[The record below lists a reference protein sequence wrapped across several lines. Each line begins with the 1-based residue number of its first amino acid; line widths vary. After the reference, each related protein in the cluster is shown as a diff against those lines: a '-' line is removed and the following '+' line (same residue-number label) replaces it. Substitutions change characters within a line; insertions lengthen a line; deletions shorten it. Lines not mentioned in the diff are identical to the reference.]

1 MYQNVTFER
10 SRHMFSIKLNSPV
23 LLRKQ
28 LPVIA
33 KALHVDEKVLD
44 DFLSVSAFY
53 GVKDGKGT
61 IVPIKKTDTIVH
73 IDYKAYDNYYFVVD
87 AILQYAK
94 DIDTSVTLP
103 VITKIE
109 LGTDVFKKFS
119 PDQLGDIMFLT
130 RRLKDSNE
138 RVTKLA
144 ELNAPDILLAN
155 ERALLCKKVEF
166 LEDNEHTPKPDRNID
181 GHVCAS
187 LHDIG
192 YSILDGWLNKNDSVF
207 ESGGKNNSGY
217 DPDKLAA
224 LVKKAIGTR
233 TQEQFSQ
240 TSHLGRV
247 YVNRLA
253 NGKTQSQPTEVTLKK
268 IAKATDAVTE
278 NELRQACG
286 YEPLPGED
294 VVESKKRI
302 ETVDDYTWIHENV
315 NYFLEFLKAQ
325 IPMSLPLYNLV
336 ILENQYMSIHKDGYD
351 LFGIHRCSAPV
362 EYSEDGTVANVIYP
376 VTFDWTNFQRGI
388 RLSAAV
394 GLLGHYSKN
403 NELYITDYITDV
415 DALYKYAPFLHK
427 PIDKVGENFRESGV
441 DIKDFPVFYY
451 TINLK
456 KAFTAKHVLAKMEK
470 FLSSLVKV
478 RVDALGFYA
487 DNLSDET
494 FIKFLKNHEKVMT
507 NEYAD
512 SEIKDFYEN
521 VVVRH
526 GDIED
531 FFAENSDYNNKA
543 AIIAYVIQNEASDD
557 TYRRLVDGFTF
568 DDDDKEDRLCVAASK
583 REIEAWQKEHPGNGF
598 NMKMFSD
605 TLKKYADELGLEFG
619 DVYYYLDVE
628 DDKADEMGV
637 RV

>member
-1 MYQNVTFER
+1 
-10 SRHMFSIKLNSPV
+10 MFSIKLNSPV

-33 KALHVDEKVLD
+33 KALRVDEKVLE
-44 DFLSVSAFY
+44 DFMTVSAFY

-61 IVPIKKTDTIVH
+61 IVPIKKTDTIVY
-73 IDYKAYDNYYFVVD
+73 IDYKAYDSCYFVVD

-94 DIDTSVTLP
+94 DIDASVTIP
-103 VITKIE
+103 VITEIE

-119 PDQLGDIMFLT
+119 PVQLSDIMFLT
-130 RRLKDSNE
+130 RRLKDGNE

-155 ERALLCKKVEF
+155 ERALLCKNVES
-166 LEDNEHTPKPDRNID
+166 LEDNGHTPKPDRNID

-192 YSILDGWLNKNDSVF
+192 YSILDGWLNKNDSAF
-207 ESGGKNNSGY
+207 ESDGKNNSGY

-302 ETVDDYTWIHENV
+302 ETVDDCTWIRENV

-325 IPMSLPLYNLV
+325 IPMALPLYNLV

-362 EYSEDGTVANVIYP
+362 EYSEDGAVANVFYP
-376 VTFDWTNFQRGI
+376 VTFEWTNYRRSI
-388 RLSAAV
+388 HLTAAV

-403 NELYITDYITDV
+403 DDLYITDYVTDV
-415 DALYKYAPFLHK
+415 DTLYKYAPALRK
-427 PIDKVGENFRESGV
+427 PIDKLSENFKSSGV

-456 KAFTAKHVLAKMEK
+456 TAFTAKHVLEKMEK
-470 FLSSLVKV
+470 FLNSLVKV

-494 FIKFLKNHEKVMT
+494 FIKFLKNHKKVMT

-531 FFAENSDYNNKA
+531 FFAENSDYNSKA
-543 AIIAYVIQNEASDD
+543 AIVAYVIQNEASDD
-557 TYRRLVDGFTF
+557 TPRRLVDGFTF
-568 DDDDKEDRLCVAASK
+568 DDDDKKERPCVAASK
-583 REIEAWQKEHPGNGF
+583 REIETWQKEHPGNGF
-598 NMKMFSD
+598 DLKVFSD
-605 TLKKYADELGLEFG
+605 TLKKYADELGLAFG
-619 DVYYYLDVE
+619 DIYYYLDVE

>member
-1 MYQNVTFER
+1 
-10 SRHMFSIKLNSPV
+10 MFSIKLNAPV

-33 KALHVDEKVLD
+33 KALHVDEKVID

-94 DIDTSVTLP
+94 DIDASVTLP

-427 PIDKVGENFRESGV
+427 PIDKVGENFKDSGV

-583 REIEAWQKEHPGNGF
+583 REIAAWQKEHPGNGF
-598 NMKMFSD
+598 NMKVFSD

-619 DVYYYLDVE
+619 DMYYYLDVE

>member
-1 MYQNVTFER
+1 
-10 SRHMFSIKLNSPV
+10 MFSIKLNSPV

-33 KALHVDEKVLD
+33 KALHVDEKVLE
-44 DFLSVSAFY
+44 DFMTVSAFY

-61 IVPIKKTDTIVH
+61 IVPIKKTDTIVY
-73 IDYKAYDNYYFVVD
+73 IDYKAYDSCYFVVD

-103 VITKIE
+103 VITEIE

-119 PDQLGDIMFLT
+119 PVQLSDIMFLT
-130 RRLKDSNE
+130 RRLKDGNE

-155 ERALLCKKVEF
+155 ERALLCKNVES

-192 YSILDGWLNKNDSVF
+192 YSILDGWLNKNDSAF
-207 ESGGKNNSGY
+207 ESDGKNNSGY

-302 ETVDDYTWIHENV
+302 ETVDDYTWIRENV

-325 IPMSLPLYNLV
+325 IPMALPLYNLV
-336 ILENQYMSIHKDGYD
+336 ILENQYMSIRKDGYD

-362 EYSEDGTVANVIYP
+362 EYSEDGTVANVFYP
-376 VTFDWTNFQRGI
+376 VTFEWTNYRRSI
-388 RLSAAV
+388 HLTAAV

-403 NELYITDYITDV
+403 DDLYITDYVTDV
-415 DALYKYAPFLHK
+415 DTLYKYAPALRK
-427 PIDKVGENFRESGV
+427 PIDKLSENFKSSGV

-456 KAFTAKHVLAKMEK
+456 KAFTAKHVLEKMEK
-470 FLSSLVKV
+470 FLNSLVKV
-478 RVDALGFYA
+478 RVDALGFYT

-494 FIKFLKNHEKVMT
+494 FIKFLKKHKKVMT

-531 FFAENSDYNNKA
+531 FFAENLDYNSKA
-543 AIIAYVIQNEASDD
+543 AIVAYVIQNEASDD
-557 TYRRLVDGFTF
+557 TPRRLVDGFTF
-568 DDDDKEDRLCVAASK
+568 DDDDKKERPCVAASK
-583 REIEAWQKEHPGNGF
+583 REIETWQKEHPGNGF
-598 NMKMFSD
+598 DLKVFSD
-605 TLKKYADELGLEFG
+605 TLKKYADELGLAFG
-619 DVYYYLDVE
+619 DIYYYLDVE

>member
-1 MYQNVTFER
+1 
-10 SRHMFSIKLNSPV
+10 MFSIKLNSPV

-33 KALHVDEKVLD
+33 KALRVDEKVLE
-44 DFLSVSAFY
+44 DFMTVSAFY

-61 IVPIKKTDTIVH
+61 IVPIKKTDTIVY
-73 IDYKAYDNYYFVVD
+73 IDYKAYDSCYFVVD

-103 VITKIE
+103 VITEIE

-119 PDQLGDIMFLT
+119 PVQLSDIMFLT
-130 RRLKDSNE
+130 RRLKDGNE

-155 ERALLCKKVEF
+155 ERALLCKNVES

-187 LHDIG
+187 LYDIG
-192 YSILDGWLNKNDSVF
+192 YSILDGWLNKNDSAF
-207 ESGGKNNSGY
+207 ESDGKNNSGY
-217 DPDKLAA
+217 DPDKLAM
-224 LVKKAIGTR
+224 LIKKAIGTQ
-233 TQEQFSQ
+233 TQEHFAQ
-240 TSHLGRV
+240 TSHTARV
-247 YVNRLA
+247 YINRLA
-253 NGKTQSQPTEVTLKK
+253 NGRVQSRPTEVTLKK
-268 IAKATDAVTE
+268 IAKATDAVSE
-278 NELRQACG
+278 NELRQVCG

-302 ETVDDYTWIHENV
+302 ETVDDCTWIRENV

-325 IPMSLPLYNLV
+325 IPMALPLYNLV
-336 ILENQYMSIHKDGYD
+336 ILENQYMSIRKDGYD

-362 EYSEDGTVANVIYP
+362 EYSEDGTVANVFYP
-376 VTFDWTNFQRGI
+376 VTFEWTNYRRSI
-388 RLSAAV
+388 HLTAAV

-403 NELYITDYITDV
+403 DDLYITDYVTDV
-415 DALYKYAPFLHK
+415 DTLYKYAPALRK
-427 PIDKVGENFRESGV
+427 PIDKLSENFKSSGV

-456 KAFTAKHVLAKMEK
+456 KAFTAKHVLEKMEK
-470 FLSSLVKV
+470 FLNSLVKV
-478 RVDALGFYA
+478 RVDALGFYT

-494 FIKFLKNHEKVMT
+494 FIKFLKKHKKVMT

-531 FFAENSDYNNKA
+531 FFAENSDYNSKA
-543 AIIAYVIQNEASDD
+543 AIVAYVIQNEASDD
-557 TYRRLVDGFTF
+557 TPRRLVDGFTF
-568 DDDDKEDRLCVAASK
+568 DDDDKKERPCVAASK
-583 REIEAWQKEHPGNGF
+583 REIETWQKEHPGNGF
-598 NMKMFSD
+598 DLKVFSD
-605 TLKKYADELGLEFG
+605 TLKKYADELGLAFG
-619 DVYYYLDVE
+619 DIYYYLDVE

>member
-1 MYQNVTFER
+1 
-10 SRHMFSIKLNSPV
+10 MFSIKLNTPV

-207 ESGGKNNSGY
+207 ESDGKNNSGY

-302 ETVDDYTWIHENV
+302 ETLDDYTWIHENV

-487 DNLSDET
+487 DSLSDET
-494 FIKFLKNHEKVMT
+494 FIKFLKNHDKVMT
-507 NEYAD
+507 NEYAE

-568 DDDDKEDRLCVAASK
+568 DDDGKEDRLCVAASK

-598 NMKMFSD
+598 NIKMFSD

-619 DVYYYLDVE
+619 DMYYYLDVE

>member
-1 MYQNVTFER
+1 
-10 SRHMFSIKLNSPV
+10 MFSIKLNAPV

-33 KALHVDEKVLD
+33 KALHVDEKVID

-192 YSILDGWLNKNDSVF
+192 YSILDGWLNKKDSVF
-207 ESGGKNNSGY
+207 ESDGKNNSGY

-487 DNLSDET
+487 DSLSDET

-543 AIIAYVIQNEASDD
+543 AIIAYVIQNEGSDD

-568 DDDDKEDRLCVAASK
+568 DDDGKEDRLCVAASK

-619 DVYYYLDVE
+619 DMYYYLDVE

>member
-1 MYQNVTFER
+1 
-10 SRHMFSIKLNSPV
+10 
-23 LLRKQ
+23 
-28 LPVIA
+28 
-33 KALHVDEKVLD
+33 
-44 DFLSVSAFY
+44 
-53 GVKDGKGT
+53 
-61 IVPIKKTDTIVH
+61 
-73 IDYKAYDNYYFVVD
+73 
-87 AILQYAK
+87 
-94 DIDTSVTLP
+94 
-103 VITKIE
+103 
-109 LGTDVFKKFS
+109 
-119 PDQLGDIMFLT
+119 MFLT

-166 LEDNEHTPKPDRNID
+166 LEDNEHTQKPDRNID

-207 ESGGKNNSGY
+207 ESDGKNNSGY

-351 LFGIHRCSAPV
+351 LFGIHRCSTPV

-487 DNLSDET
+487 DSLSDET

-568 DDDDKEDRLCVAASK
+568 DDDGKEDRLCVAASK

-619 DVYYYLDVE
+619 DMYYYLDVE

>member
-1 MYQNVTFER
+1 M
-10 SRHMFSIKLNSPV
+10 
-23 LLRKQ
+23 
-28 LPVIA
+28 
-33 KALHVDEKVLD
+33 
-44 DFLSVSAFY
+44 
-53 GVKDGKGT
+53 
-61 IVPIKKTDTIVH
+61 
-73 IDYKAYDNYYFVVD
+73 
-87 AILQYAK
+87 
-94 DIDTSVTLP
+94 
-103 VITKIE
+103 
-109 LGTDVFKKFS
+109 
-119 PDQLGDIMFLT
+119 
-130 RRLKDSNE
+130 
-138 RVTKLA
+138 
-144 ELNAPDILLAN
+144 
-155 ERALLCKKVEF
+155 
-166 LEDNEHTPKPDRNID
+166 
-181 GHVCAS
+181 
-187 LHDIG
+187 HDIG
-192 YSILDGWLNKNDSVF
+192 YSILDGWLNKDDSSEYNDK
-207 ESGGKNNSGY
+207 ENAGY

-286 YEPLPGED
+286 YEPLPGDD

-325 IPMSLPLYNLV
+325 IPMALPLYNLV
-336 ILENQYMSIHKDGYD
+336 ILENQYIGIYKDGYD

-376 VTFDWTNFQRGI
+376 VTFDLTNFQRGL
-388 RLSAAV
+388 RLSVAV

-415 DALYKYAPFLHK
+415 DALYKYAPFLRK
-427 PIDKVGENFRESGV
+427 AIDKVGENFRESGV

-456 KAFTAKHVLAKMEK
+456 KAFTAKHVFAKMEK
-470 FLSSLVKV
+470 FLTSLVKV

-494 FIKFLKNHEKVMT
+494 FIKFLKNHKKVMT

-531 FFAENSDYNNKA
+531 FFAENSDYNSKA
-543 AIIAYVIQNEASDD
+543 AIVAYVIQNEASDD

-568 DDDDKEDRLCVAASK
+568 DDDGNEDRPCVAASK

-598 NMKMFSD
+598 NLKVFSD

-619 DVYYYLDVE
+619 DMYYYLDVE

>member
-1 MYQNVTFER
+1 
-10 SRHMFSIKLNSPV
+10 MFSIKLNAPV

-73 IDYKAYDNYYFVVD
+73 IDYKAYNNYYFVVD

-207 ESGGKNNSGY
+207 ESDGKNNSGY

-427 PIDKVGENFRESGV
+427 PIDKVGENFKDSGV

-487 DNLSDET
+487 DSLSDET

-568 DDDDKEDRLCVAASK
+568 DDDGNEDRPCVAASK

-598 NMKMFSD
+598 NLKVFSD

-619 DVYYYLDVE
+619 YMYYYLDVE

>member
-1 MYQNVTFER
+1 
-10 SRHMFSIKLNSPV
+10 MFSIKLNAPV

-207 ESGGKNNSGY
+207 ESDGKNNSGY

-294 VVESKKRI
+294 VMESKKRI

-351 LFGIHRCSAPV
+351 LFGIHRCSTPV

-403 NELYITDYITDV
+403 DELYITDYITDV

-494 FIKFLKNHEKVMT
+494 FVKFLKNHEKVMT

-568 DDDDKEDRLCVAASK
+568 DDDGNEDRPCVAASK

-598 NMKMFSD
+598 NLKVFSD

-619 DVYYYLDVE
+619 DMYYYLDVE

>member
-1 MYQNVTFER
+1 
-10 SRHMFSIKLNSPV
+10 MFSIKLNAPV

-44 DFLSVSAFY
+44 DFMTVSTFY

-207 ESGGKNNSGY
+207 ESDGKNNSGY

-294 VVESKKRI
+294 VVESKKHI

-325 IPMSLPLYNLV
+325 IPMALPLYNLV

-415 DALYKYAPFLHK
+415 DALYKYAPFLRK
-427 PIDKVGENFRESGV
+427 PIDKVGENFKDSGV

-568 DDDDKEDRLCVAASK
+568 DDDDKEDRLCVATSK

-598 NMKMFSD
+598 NMKVFSD

-619 DVYYYLDVE
+619 DMYYYLDVE

>member
-1 MYQNVTFER
+1 
-10 SRHMFSIKLNSPV
+10 MFSIKLNAPV

-207 ESGGKNNSGY
+207 ESDGKNNSGY

-240 TSHLGRV
+240 TSYLGRV

-351 LFGIHRCSAPV
+351 LFGIHRCSTPV

-487 DNLSDET
+487 NSLSDET

-568 DDDDKEDRLCVAASK
+568 DDDGKEDRLCVAASK

-619 DVYYYLDVE
+619 DMYYYLDVE

>member
-1 MYQNVTFER
+1 
-10 SRHMFSIKLNSPV
+10 MFSIKLNAPV

-44 DFLSVSAFY
+44 DFMTVSTFY

-103 VITKIE
+103 VITEIE

-119 PDQLGDIMFLT
+119 PDQLSDIMFLT

-181 GHVCAS
+181 GHECAS

-192 YSILDGWLNKNDSVF
+192 YSILDGWLNKNDSAF
-207 ESGGKNNSGY
+207 ESDGKNNSGY

-336 ILENQYMSIHKDGYD
+336 ILENQYMSIHKDGYN

-403 NELYITDYITDV
+403 DELYITDYITDV

-427 PIDKVGENFRESGV
+427 PIDKVGENFKDSGV

-478 RVDALGFYA
+478 RVDALGFYV

-494 FIKFLKNHEKVMT
+494 FIKFLKNHKKVMT

-568 DDDDKEDRLCVAASK
+568 DDDDKDDRLCVAASK
-583 REIEAWQKEHPGNGF
+583 REIEAWQKEHPDNGF
-598 NMKMFSD
+598 NLKVFSD
-605 TLKKYADELGLEFG
+605 TLKKYADELGLEFC
-619 DVYYYLDVE
+619 DMYYYLDVE
-628 DDKADEMGV
+628 DDKADEIGV

>member
-1 MYQNVTFER
+1 
-10 SRHMFSIKLNSPV
+10 MFSIKLNAPV

-94 DIDTSVTLP
+94 DIDASVTLP
-103 VITKIE
+103 VITKVE

-207 ESGGKNNSGY
+207 ESGGKNNSEY

-351 LFGIHRCSAPV
+351 LFGIHRCSTPV

-403 NELYITDYITDV
+403 DELYITDYITDV

-487 DNLSDET
+487 DNLSGET

-598 NMKMFSD
+598 NMKVFSD

-619 DVYYYLDVE
+619 DMYYYLDVE

>member
-1 MYQNVTFER
+1 
-10 SRHMFSIKLNSPV
+10 MFSIKLNAPV

-33 KALHVDEKVLD
+33 KALHVDEKVID

-94 DIDTSVTLP
+94 DIDASVTLP

-325 IPMSLPLYNLV
+325 IPMALPLYNLV

-351 LFGIHRCSAPV
+351 LFGIHRCSTPV

-403 NELYITDYITDV
+403 DELYITDYITDV

-568 DDDDKEDRLCVAASK
+568 DDDGNEDRPCVAASK
-583 REIEAWQKEHPGNGF
+583 REIETWQKEHPGNGF
-598 NMKMFSD
+598 NPKVFSD

-619 DVYYYLDVE
+619 DMYYYLDVE

>member
-1 MYQNVTFER
+1 
-10 SRHMFSIKLNSPV
+10 MFSVKLNAPV

-33 KALHVDEKVLD
+33 KALHVDEKVLE
-44 DFLSVSAFY
+44 DFMTVSAFY

-61 IVPIKKTDTIVH
+61 IVPIKKTDTIVY
-73 IDYKAYDNYYFVVD
+73 IDYKAYDSCYFVVD

-103 VITKIE
+103 VITEIE

-119 PDQLGDIMFLT
+119 PVQLSDIMFLT
-130 RRLKDSNE
+130 RRLKDGNE

-155 ERALLCKKVEF
+155 ERALLCKNVES
-166 LEDNEHTPKPDRNID
+166 LEDNEHAPKPDRNID

-192 YSILDGWLNKNDSVF
+192 YSILDGWLNKNDSAF
-207 ESGGKNNSGY
+207 ESDGKNNSGY

-302 ETVDDYTWIHENV
+302 ETVDDYTWIRENV

-325 IPMSLPLYNLV
+325 IPMALPLYNLV

-351 LFGIHRCSAPV
+351 FFGIHRCSAPV

-403 NELYITDYITDV
+403 NELYITDYITNV
-415 DALYKYAPFLHK
+415 DALYKYVPFLRK
-427 PIDKVGENFRESGV
+427 AIDKVGENFKDSGV

-456 KAFTAKHVLAKMEK
+456 KAFTAKHVLEKMEK
-470 FLSSLVKV
+470 FLNSLVKV

-494 FIKFLKNHEKVMT
+494 FIKFLKNHKKVMT

-531 FFAENSDYNNKA
+531 FFAENSDYDNKA
-543 AIIAYVIQNEASDD
+543 AIIAYVIQNEASGD

-568 DDDDKEDRLCVAASK
+568 EDDSKENRPCVAASK
-583 REIEAWQKEHPGNGF
+583 REIEAWQKEHPGNEF
-598 NMKMFSD
+598 DLKAFSD
-605 TLKKYADELGLEFG
+605 TLKKYADELGLEYG
-619 DVYYYLDVE
+619 DTHYFLMVE

>member
-1 MYQNVTFER
+1 
-10 SRHMFSIKLNSPV
+10 MFSIKLNAPV

-207 ESGGKNNSGY
+207 ESDGKNNSGY

-286 YEPLPGED
+286 YEPLPDED

-336 ILENQYMSIHKDGYD
+336 ILDNQYMSIHKDGYD

-427 PIDKVGENFRESGV
+427 PIDKVGENFKDSGV

-598 NMKMFSD
+598 NMKVFSD

-619 DVYYYLDVE
+619 DMYYYLDVE

>member
-1 MYQNVTFER
+1 
-10 SRHMFSIKLNSPV
+10 MFSVKLNAPV

-33 KALHVDEKVLD
+33 KALRVDEKVLE
-44 DFLSVSAFY
+44 DFMTVSAFY

-61 IVPIKKTDTIVH
+61 IVPIKKTDTIVY
-73 IDYKAYDNYYFVVD
+73 IDYKAYDSCYFVVD

-103 VITKIE
+103 VITEIE

-119 PDQLGDIMFLT
+119 PVQLSDIMFLT
-130 RRLKDSNE
+130 RRLKDGNE

-155 ERALLCKKVEF
+155 ERALLCKNVES

-192 YSILDGWLNKNDSVF
+192 YSILDGWLNKNDSAF
-207 ESGGKNNSGY
+207 ESDGKNNSGY

-302 ETVDDYTWIHENV
+302 ETVDDYTWIRENV

-325 IPMSLPLYNLV
+325 IPMALPLYNLV
-336 ILENQYMSIHKDGYD
+336 ILENQYMSIRKDGYD

-362 EYSEDGTVANVIYP
+362 EYSEDGTVANVFYP
-376 VTFDWTNFQRGI
+376 VTFEWTNYRRSI
-388 RLSAAV
+388 HLTAAV

-403 NELYITDYITDV
+403 DDLYITDYVTDV
-415 DALYKYAPFLHK
+415 DTLYKYAPALRK
-427 PIDKVGENFRESGV
+427 PIDKLSENFKSSGV

-456 KAFTAKHVLAKMEK
+456 KAFTAKHVLEKMEK
-470 FLSSLVKV
+470 FLNSLVKV
-478 RVDALGFYA
+478 RVDALGFYT

-494 FIKFLKNHEKVMT
+494 FIKFLKKHKKVMT

-531 FFAENSDYNNKA
+531 FFAENSDYNSKA
-543 AIIAYVIQNEASDD
+543 AIVAYVIQNEASDD
-557 TYRRLVDGFTF
+557 TPRRLVDGFTF
-568 DDDDKEDRLCVAASK
+568 DDDDKKERPCVAASK
-583 REIEAWQKEHPGNGF
+583 REIETWQKEHPGNGF
-598 NMKMFSD
+598 DLKVFSD
-605 TLKKYADELGLEFG
+605 TLKKYADELGLTFG
-619 DVYYYLDVE
+619 DIYYYLDVE

>member
-1 MYQNVTFER
+1 
-10 SRHMFSIKLNSPV
+10 MFSIKLNSPV

-33 KALHVDEKVLD
+33 KALHVDEKVLE
-44 DFLSVSAFY
+44 DFMTVSAFY

-61 IVPIKKTDTIVH
+61 IVPIKKTDTIVY
-73 IDYKAYDNYYFVVD
+73 IDYKAYDSCYFVVD

-103 VITKIE
+103 VITEIE

-119 PDQLGDIMFLT
+119 PVQLSDIMFLT
-130 RRLKDSNE
+130 RRLKDGNE

-155 ERALLCKKVEF
+155 ERALLCKNVES

-192 YSILDGWLNKNDSVF
+192 YSILDGWLNKNDSAF
-207 ESGGKNNSGY
+207 ESDGKNNSGY

-302 ETVDDYTWIHENV
+302 ETVDDYTWIRENV

-325 IPMSLPLYNLV
+325 IPMALPLYNLV
-336 ILENQYMSIHKDGYD
+336 ILENQYMSIRKDGYD

-362 EYSEDGTVANVIYP
+362 EYSEDGTVANVFYP
-376 VTFDWTNFQRGI
+376 VTFEWTNYRRSI
-388 RLSAAV
+388 HLTAAV

-403 NELYITDYITDV
+403 DDLYITDYVTDV
-415 DALYKYAPFLHK
+415 DTLYKYAPALRK
-427 PIDKVGENFRESGV
+427 PIDKLSENFKSSGV

-456 KAFTAKHVLAKMEK
+456 KAFTAKHVLEKMEK
-470 FLSSLVKV
+470 FLNSLVKV
-478 RVDALGFYA
+478 RVDALGFYT

-494 FIKFLKNHEKVMT
+494 FIKFLKNHKKVMT

-531 FFAENSDYNNKA
+531 FFAENSDYNSKA
-543 AIIAYVIQNEASDD
+543 AIVAYVIQNEASDD
-557 TYRRLVDGFTF
+557 TPRRLVDGFTF
-568 DDDDKEDRLCVAASK
+568 DDDDKKERPCVAASK
-583 REIEAWQKEHPGNGF
+583 REIETWQKEHPGNGF
-598 NMKMFSD
+598 DLKVFSD
-605 TLKKYADELGLEFG
+605 TLKKYADELGLAFG
-619 DVYYYLDVE
+619 DIYYYLDVE

>member
-1 MYQNVTFER
+1 
-10 SRHMFSIKLNSPV
+10 MFSVKLNAPV

-33 KALHVDEKVLD
+33 KALHVDEKVLE
-44 DFLSVSAFY
+44 DFMTVSAFY

-61 IVPIKKTDTIVH
+61 IVPIKKTDTIVY
-73 IDYKAYDNYYFVVD
+73 IDYKAYDSCYFVVD

-103 VITKIE
+103 VITEIE

-119 PDQLGDIMFLT
+119 PVQLSDIMFLT
-130 RRLKDSNE
+130 RRLKDGNE
-138 RVTKLA
+138 RVIKLA

-155 ERALLCKKVEF
+155 ERALLCKNVES

-192 YSILDGWLNKNDSVF
+192 YSILDGWLNKNDSAF
-207 ESGGKNNSGY
+207 ESDGKNNSGY

-302 ETVDDYTWIHENV
+302 ETVDDCTWIRENV

-325 IPMSLPLYNLV
+325 IPMALPLYNLV

-362 EYSEDGTVANVIYP
+362 EYSEDGTVANVFYP
-376 VTFDWTNFQRGI
+376 VTFEWTNYRRSI
-388 RLSAAV
+388 HLTAAV

-403 NELYITDYITDV
+403 DDLYITDYVTDV
-415 DALYKYAPFLHK
+415 DTLYKYAPALRK
-427 PIDKVGENFRESGV
+427 PIDKLSENFKSSGV

-456 KAFTAKHVLAKMEK
+456 KAFTAKHVLEKMEK
-470 FLSSLVKV
+470 FLNSLVKV
-478 RVDALGFYA
+478 RVDALGFYT

-494 FIKFLKNHEKVMT
+494 FIKFLKKHKKVMT

-531 FFAENSDYNNKA
+531 FFAENSDYNSKA
-543 AIIAYVIQNEASDD
+543 AIVAYVIQNEASDD
-557 TYRRLVDGFTF
+557 TPRRLVDGFTF
-568 DDDDKEDRLCVAASK
+568 DDDDKKERPCVAASK
-583 REIEAWQKEHPGNGF
+583 REIETWQKEHPGNGF
-598 NMKMFSD
+598 DLKVFSD
-605 TLKKYADELGLEFG
+605 TLKKYADELGLAFG
-619 DVYYYLDVE
+619 DIYYYLDVE

>member
-1 MYQNVTFER
+1 
-10 SRHMFSIKLNSPV
+10 MFSIKLNSPV

-33 KALHVDEKVLD
+33 KALHVDEKVLE
-44 DFLSVSAFY
+44 DFMTVSAFY

-61 IVPIKKTDTIVH
+61 IVPIKKTDTIVY
-73 IDYKAYDNYYFVVD
+73 IDYKAYDSCYFVVD

-103 VITKIE
+103 VITEIE

-119 PDQLGDIMFLT
+119 PVQLSDIMFLT
-130 RRLKDSNE
+130 RRLKDGNE

-155 ERALLCKKVEF
+155 ERALLCKNVES

-192 YSILDGWLNKNDSVF
+192 YSILDGWLNKNDSAF
-207 ESGGKNNSGY
+207 ESDGKNNSGY

-268 IAKATDAVTE
+268 IAKATDVVTE

-302 ETVDDYTWIHENV
+302 ETVDDYTWIRENV

-325 IPMSLPLYNLV
+325 IPMALPLYNLV
-336 ILENQYMSIHKDGYD
+336 ILENQYMSIRKDGYD

-362 EYSEDGTVANVIYP
+362 EYSEDGTVANVFYP
-376 VTFDWTNFQRGI
+376 VTFEWTNYRRSI
-388 RLSAAV
+388 HLTAAV

-403 NELYITDYITDV
+403 DDLYITDYVTDV
-415 DALYKYAPFLHK
+415 DTLYKYAPALRK
-427 PIDKVGENFRESGV
+427 PIDKLSENFKSSGV

-456 KAFTAKHVLAKMEK
+456 KAFTAKHVLEKMEK
-470 FLSSLVKV
+470 FLNSLVKV
-478 RVDALGFYA
+478 RVDALGFYT

-494 FIKFLKNHEKVMT
+494 FIKFLKKHKKVMT

-531 FFAENSDYNNKA
+531 FFAENSDYNSKA
-543 AIIAYVIQNEASDD
+543 AIVAYVIQNEASDD
-557 TYRRLVDGFTF
+557 TPRRLVDGFTF
-568 DDDDKEDRLCVAASK
+568 DDDDKKERPCVAASK
-583 REIEAWQKEHPGNGF
+583 REIETWQKEHPGNGF
-598 NMKMFSD
+598 DLKVFSD
-605 TLKKYADELGLEFG
+605 TLKKYADELGLAFG
-619 DVYYYLDVE
+619 DIYYYLDVE

>member
-1 MYQNVTFER
+1 
-10 SRHMFSIKLNSPV
+10 MFSIKLNSPV

-33 KALHVDEKVLD
+33 KALHVDEKVLE
-44 DFLSVSAFY
+44 DFMTVSAFY

-61 IVPIKKTDTIVH
+61 IVPIKKTDTIVY
-73 IDYKAYDNYYFVVD
+73 IDYKAYDSCYFVVD

-103 VITKIE
+103 VITEIE

-119 PDQLGDIMFLT
+119 PVQLSDIMFLT
-130 RRLKDSNE
+130 RRLKDGNE

-155 ERALLCKKVEF
+155 ERALLCKNVES

-192 YSILDGWLNKNDSVF
+192 YSILDGWLNKNDSAF
-207 ESGGKNNSGY
+207 ESNGKNNSGY

-302 ETVDDYTWIHENV
+302 ETVDDCTWIRENV

-325 IPMSLPLYNLV
+325 IPMALPLYNLV
-336 ILENQYMSIHKDGYD
+336 ILENQYMSIRKDGYD

-362 EYSEDGTVANVIYP
+362 EYSEDGTVANVFYP
-376 VTFDWTNFQRGI
+376 VTFEWTNYRRSI
-388 RLSAAV
+388 HLTAAV
-394 GLLGHYSKN
+394 GLLGHYSEN
-403 NELYITDYITDV
+403 DDLYITDYVTDV
-415 DALYKYAPFLHK
+415 DTLYKYAPALRK
-427 PIDKVGENFRESGV
+427 PIDKLSENFKSSGV

-456 KAFTAKHVLAKMEK
+456 KAFTAKHVLEKMEK
-470 FLSSLVKV
+470 FLNSLVKV
-478 RVDALGFYA
+478 RVDALGFYT

-494 FIKFLKNHEKVMT
+494 FIKFLKKHKKVMT

-531 FFAENSDYNNKA
+531 FFAENSDYNSKA
-543 AIIAYVIQNEASDD
+543 AIVAYVIQNEASDD
-557 TYRRLVDGFTF
+557 TPRRLVDGFTF
-568 DDDDKEDRLCVAASK
+568 DDDDKKERPCVAASK
-583 REIEAWQKEHPGNGF
+583 REIETWQKEHPGNGF
-598 NMKMFSD
+598 DLKVFSD
-605 TLKKYADELGLEFG
+605 TLKKYADELGLAFG
-619 DVYYYLDVE
+619 DIYYYLDVE

>member
-1 MYQNVTFER
+1 
-10 SRHMFSIKLNSPV
+10 MFSIKLNAPV

-33 KALHVDEKVLD
+33 KALHVDEKVID

-61 IVPIKKTDTIVH
+61 IVPIKKTDTLVH

-94 DIDTSVTLP
+94 DVDTSVTLP

-294 VVESKKRI
+294 VVESKKHI

-351 LFGIHRCSAPV
+351 LFGIHRCSTPV

-403 NELYITDYITDV
+403 DELYITDYITDV

-568 DDDDKEDRLCVAASK
+568 DDDGKEDRLCVAASK

>member
-1 MYQNVTFER
+1 
-10 SRHMFSIKLNSPV
+10 MFSIKLNSPV

-33 KALHVDEKVLD
+33 KALHVDEKVLE
-44 DFLSVSAFY
+44 DFMTVSAFY

-61 IVPIKKTDTIVH
+61 IVPMLETGTD
-73 IDYKAYDNYYFVVD
+73 YNLYDNCYFVVD
-87 AILQYAK
+87 AVLQYAK
-94 DIDTSVTLP
+94 DMDASVSVP
-103 VITKIE
+103 VINEIE
-109 LGTDVFKKFS
+109 LGSDVFKKMT
-119 PDQLGDIMFLT
+119 PEQLSDIVFLT
-130 RRLKDSNE
+130 KMLNENNE
-138 RVTKLA
+138 RINRVI
-144 ELNAPDILLAN
+144 ELRAPFIIIAN
-155 ERALLCKKVEF
+155 ECALLCKKVDC
-166 LEDNEHTPKPDRNID
+166 LEDNAHLQFPSKDTT
-181 GHVCAS
+181 GHVYAS

-192 YSILDGWLNKNDSVF
+192 YSLIDGWLNKDNSECDN
-207 ESGGKNNSGY
+207 EGNSGY
-217 DPDKLAA
+217 DPDKLAM
-224 LVKKAIGTR
+224 LIKKAIGTQ
-233 TQEQFSQ
+233 TQEHFAQ
-240 TSHLGRV
+240 TSHTARV
-247 YVNRLA
+247 YINRLA
-253 NGKTQSQPTEVTLKK
+253 NGRVQSRPTEVTLKK
-268 IAKATDAVTE
+268 IAKATDAVSE
-278 NELRQACG
+278 NELRQVCG
-286 YEPLPGED
+286 YEPIPGED
-294 VVESKKRI
+294 IVKSKKRI
-302 ETVDDYTWIHENV
+302 ETVDDYTWIRENV

-325 IPMSLPLYNLV
+325 IPMALPLYNLV

-415 DALYKYAPFLHK
+415 DVLYKYAPFLHK
-427 PIDKVGENFRESGV
+427 PIDKVGENFKDSGV

-456 KAFTAKHVLAKMEK
+456 KAFTAKHVLEKMEK
-470 FLSSLVKV
+470 FLNSLVKV

-494 FIKFLKNHEKVMT
+494 FIKFLKNHKKVMT

-531 FFAENSDYNNKA
+531 FFAENSDYNSKA
-543 AIIAYVIQNEASDD
+543 AIVAYVIQNEASDD
-557 TYRRLVDGFTF
+557 TLRRLVDGFTF
-568 DDDDKEDRLCVAASK
+568 DDDDKKERPCVAASK
-583 REIEAWQKEHPGNGF
+583 REIETWQKEHPGNGF
-598 NMKMFSD
+598 DLKVFSD
-605 TLKKYADELGLEFG
+605 TLKKYADELGLAFG
-619 DVYYYLDVE
+619 DIYYYLDVE

>member
-1 MYQNVTFER
+1 
-10 SRHMFSIKLNSPV
+10 MFSIKLNAPV

-33 KALHVDEKVLD
+33 KALHVDEKVID

-94 DIDTSVTLP
+94 DVDTSVTLP
-103 VITKIE
+103 VITEIE

-119 PDQLGDIMFLT
+119 PDQLSDIMFLT

-207 ESGGKNNSGY
+207 ESDGKNNSGY

-351 LFGIHRCSAPV
+351 LFGVHRCSAPV

-427 PIDKVGENFRESGV
+427 PIDKLGENFRESGV

-470 FLSSLVKV
+470 FLSNLVKV

-512 SEIKDFYEN
+512 SDIKDFYEN

-543 AIIAYVIQNEASDD
+543 AIIAYVIQNEASDN
-557 TYRRLVDGFTF
+557 TYRRLVDGFTV
-568 DDDDKEDRLCVAASK
+568 DDDDKDDRLCVVASK
-583 REIEAWQKEHPGNGF
+583 REIEAWQKEHPDNGF
-598 NMKMFSD
+598 NLKVFSD

-619 DVYYYLDVE
+619 DMYYYLDVE

>member
-1 MYQNVTFER
+1 
-10 SRHMFSIKLNSPV
+10 MFSIKLNSPV

-33 KALHVDEKVLD
+33 KALHVDEKVLE
-44 DFLSVSAFY
+44 DFMTVSAFY

-61 IVPIKKTDTIVH
+61 IVPIKKTDTIVY
-73 IDYKAYDNYYFVVD
+73 IDYKAYDSCYFVVD

-103 VITKIE
+103 VITEIE

-119 PDQLGDIMFLT
+119 PVQLSDIMFLT
-130 RRLKDSNE
+130 RRLKDGNE
-138 RVTKLA
+138 RVTKLT

-155 ERALLCKKVEF
+155 ERALLCKNVES

-192 YSILDGWLNKNDSVF
+192 YSILDGWLNKNDSAF
-207 ESGGKNNSGY
+207 ESDGKNNSGY

-268 IAKATDAVTE
+268 IAKATDVVTE

-302 ETVDDYTWIHENV
+302 ETVDDCTWIRENV

-325 IPMSLPLYNLV
+325 IPMALPLYNLV
-336 ILENQYMSIHKDGYD
+336 ILENQYMSIRKDGYD

-362 EYSEDGTVANVIYP
+362 EYSEDGTVANVFYP
-376 VTFDWTNFQRGI
+376 VTFEWTNYRRSI
-388 RLSAAV
+388 HLTAAV

-403 NELYITDYITDV
+403 DDLYITDYVTDV
-415 DALYKYAPFLHK
+415 DTLYKYAPALRK
-427 PIDKVGENFRESGV
+427 PIDKLSENFKSSGV

-456 KAFTAKHVLAKMEK
+456 KAFTAKHVLEKMEK
-470 FLSSLVKV
+470 FLNSLVKV
-478 RVDALGFYA
+478 RVDALGFYT

-494 FIKFLKNHEKVMT
+494 FIKFLKKHKKVMT

-531 FFAENSDYNNKA
+531 FFAENSDYNSKA
-543 AIIAYVIQNEASDD
+543 AIVAYVIQNEASDD
-557 TYRRLVDGFTF
+557 TPRRLVDGFTF
-568 DDDDKEDRLCVAASK
+568 DDDDKKERPCVAASK
-583 REIEAWQKEHPGNGF
+583 REIETWQKEHPGNGF
-598 NMKMFSD
+598 DLKVFSD
-605 TLKKYADELGLEFG
+605 TLKKYADELGLAFG
-619 DVYYYLDVE
+619 DIYYYLDVE

>member
-1 MYQNVTFER
+1 
-10 SRHMFSIKLNSPV
+10 MFSIKLNAPV

-94 DIDTSVTLP
+94 DIDASVTLP

-187 LHDIG
+187 LHDIW

-351 LFGIHRCSAPV
+351 LFGIHRCSTPV

-403 NELYITDYITDV
+403 DELYITDYITDV

-487 DNLSDET
+487 DSLSDET

-568 DDDDKEDRLCVAASK
+568 DDDGKEDRLCVAASK

-619 DVYYYLDVE
+619 DMYYYLDVE

>member
-1 MYQNVTFER
+1 
-10 SRHMFSIKLNSPV
+10 MFSIKLNSPV

-33 KALHVDEKVLD
+33 KALRVDEKVLE
-44 DFLSVSAFY
+44 DFMTVSAFY

-61 IVPIKKTDTIVH
+61 IVPIKKTDTIVY
-73 IDYKAYDNYYFVVD
+73 IDYKAYDSCYFVVD

-103 VITKIE
+103 VITEIE

-119 PDQLGDIMFLT
+119 PVQLSDIMFLT
-130 RRLKDSNE
+130 RRLKDGNE

-155 ERALLCKKVEF
+155 ERALLCKNVES
-166 LEDNEHTPKPDRNID
+166 LEDNGHTPKPDRNID

-192 YSILDGWLNKNDSVF
+192 YSILDGWLNKNDSAF
-207 ESGGKNNSGY
+207 ESDGKNNSGY

-302 ETVDDYTWIHENV
+302 ETVDDCTWIRENV

-325 IPMSLPLYNLV
+325 IPMALPLYNLV

-362 EYSEDGTVANVIYP
+362 EYSEDGAVANVFYP
-376 VTFDWTNFQRGI
+376 VTFEWTNYRRSI
-388 RLSAAV
+388 HLTAAV

-403 NELYITDYITDV
+403 DDLYITDYVTDV
-415 DALYKYAPFLHK
+415 DTLYKYAPALRK
-427 PIDKVGENFRESGV
+427 PIDKLSENFKSSGV

-456 KAFTAKHVLAKMEK
+456 TAFTAKHVLEKMEK
-470 FLSSLVKV
+470 FLNSLVKV

-494 FIKFLKNHEKVMT
+494 FIKFLKNHKKVMT

-531 FFAENSDYNNKA
+531 FFAENSDYNSKA
-543 AIIAYVIQNEASDD
+543 AIVAYVIQNEASDD
-557 TYRRLVDGFTF
+557 TPRRLVDGFTF
-568 DDDDKEDRLCVAASK
+568 DDDDKKERPCVAASK
-583 REIEAWQKEHPGNGF
+583 REIETWQKEHPGNGF
-598 NMKMFSD
+598 DLKVFSD
-605 TLKKYADELGLEFG
+605 TLKKYADELGLAFG
-619 DVYYYLDVE
+619 DIYYYLDVE
-628 DDKADEMGV
+628 NDKADEMGV

>member
-1 MYQNVTFER
+1 
-10 SRHMFSIKLNSPV
+10 MFSIKLNAPV

-33 KALHVDEKVLD
+33 KALHVDEKVID

-94 DIDTSVTLP
+94 DVDTSVTLP

-207 ESGGKNNSGY
+207 ESDGKNNSGY

-294 VVESKKRI
+294 VVESKKHI

-325 IPMSLPLYNLV
+325 IPMALPLYNLV

-403 NELYITDYITDV
+403 DELYITDYITDV

-427 PIDKVGENFRESGV
+427 PIDKVGENFRDSGV

-494 FIKFLKNHEKVMT
+494 FIKFLKNHEKVMM

>member
-1 MYQNVTFER
+1 
-10 SRHMFSIKLNSPV
+10 MFSIKLNAPV

-33 KALHVDEKVLD
+33 KALHVDEKVID

-94 DIDTSVTLP
+94 DVDTSVTLP
-103 VITKIE
+103 VITEIE

-119 PDQLGDIMFLT
+119 PDQLSDIMFLT

-207 ESGGKNNSGY
+207 ESDGKNNSGY

-351 LFGIHRCSAPV
+351 LFGVHRCSAPV

-427 PIDKVGENFRESGV
+427 PIDKLGENFRESGV

-512 SEIKDFYEN
+512 SDIKDFYEN

-543 AIIAYVIQNEASDD
+543 AIIAYVIQNEASDN
-557 TYRRLVDGFTF
+557 TYRRLVDGFTV
-568 DDDDKEDRLCVAASK
+568 DDDDKDDRLCVAASK
-583 REIEAWQKEHPGNGF
+583 REIEAWQKEHPDNGF
-598 NMKMFSD
+598 NLKVFSD

-619 DVYYYLDVE
+619 DMYYYLDVE

>member
-1 MYQNVTFER
+1 
-10 SRHMFSIKLNSPV
+10 MFSVKLNAPV

-33 KALHVDEKVLD
+33 KALHVDEKVLE
-44 DFLSVSAFY
+44 DFMTVSAFY

-61 IVPIKKTDTIVH
+61 IVPIKKTDTIVY
-73 IDYKAYDNYYFVVD
+73 IDYKAYDSCYFVVD

-103 VITKIE
+103 VITEIE

-119 PDQLGDIMFLT
+119 PVQLSDIMFLT
-130 RRLKDSNE
+130 RRLKDGNE

-155 ERALLCKKVEF
+155 ERALLCKNVES

-192 YSILDGWLNKNDSVF
+192 YSILDGWLNKNDSAF
-207 ESGGKNNSGY
+207 ESDGKNNSGY

-302 ETVDDYTWIHENV
+302 ETVDDYTWIRENV

-325 IPMSLPLYNLV
+325 IPMALPLYNLV
-336 ILENQYMSIHKDGYD
+336 ILENQYMSIRKDGYD

-362 EYSEDGTVANVIYP
+362 EYSEDGTVANVFYP
-376 VTFDWTNFQRGI
+376 VTFEWTNYRRSI
-388 RLSAAV
+388 HLTAAV

-403 NELYITDYITDV
+403 DDLYITDYVTDV
-415 DALYKYAPFLHK
+415 DTLYKYAPALRK
-427 PIDKVGENFRESGV
+427 PIDKLSENFKSSGV

-456 KAFTAKHVLAKMEK
+456 KAFTAKHVLEKMEK
-470 FLSSLVKV
+470 FLNSLVKV
-478 RVDALGFYA
+478 RVDALGFYT

-494 FIKFLKNHEKVMT
+494 FIKFLKNHKKVMT

-531 FFAENSDYNNKA
+531 FFAENSDYNSKA
-543 AIIAYVIQNEASDD
+543 AIVAYVIQNEASDD
-557 TYRRLVDGFTF
+557 TPRRLVDGFTF
-568 DDDDKEDRLCVAASK
+568 DDDDKKERPCVAASK
-583 REIEAWQKEHPGNGF
+583 REIETWQKEHPGNGF
-598 NMKMFSD
+598 DLKVFSD
-605 TLKKYADELGLEFG
+605 TLKKYADELGLAFG
-619 DVYYYLDVE
+619 DIYYYLDVE

>member
-1 MYQNVTFER
+1 
-10 SRHMFSIKLNSPV
+10 MFSIKLNAPV

-207 ESGGKNNSGY
+207 ESDGKNNSGY

-351 LFGIHRCSAPV
+351 LFGIHRCSTPV

-403 NELYITDYITDV
+403 DELYITDYITDV

-427 PIDKVGENFRESGV
+427 PIDKVGENFKDSGV

>member
-1 MYQNVTFER
+1 
-10 SRHMFSIKLNSPV
+10 MFSIKLNSPV

-33 KALHVDEKVLD
+33 KALRVDEKVLE
-44 DFLSVSAFY
+44 DFMTVSAFY

-61 IVPIKKTDTIVH
+61 IVPIKKTDTIVY
-73 IDYKAYDNYYFVVD
+73 IDYKAYDSCYFVVD

-103 VITKIE
+103 VITEIE

-119 PDQLGDIMFLT
+119 PVQLSDIMFLT
-130 RRLKDSNE
+130 RRLKDGNE

-155 ERALLCKKVEF
+155 ERALLCKNVES

-192 YSILDGWLNKNDSVF
+192 YSILDGWLNKDNSECDS
-207 ESGGKNNSGY
+207 EGNSGY
-217 DPDKLAA
+217 DPDKLAM
-224 LVKKAIGTR
+224 LIKKAIGTQ
-233 TQEQFSQ
+233 TQEHFAQ
-240 TSHLGRV
+240 TSHTARV
-247 YVNRLA
+247 YINRLA
-253 NGKTQSQPTEVTLKK
+253 NGRVQSRPTEVTLKK

-302 ETVDDYTWIHENV
+302 ETVDDCTWIRENV

-325 IPMSLPLYNLV
+325 IPMALPLYNLV

-362 EYSEDGTVANVIYP
+362 EYSEDGAVANVFYP
-376 VTFDWTNFQRGI
+376 VTFEWTNYRRSI
-388 RLSAAV
+388 HLTAAV

-403 NELYITDYITDV
+403 DDLYITDYVTDV
-415 DALYKYAPFLHK
+415 DTLYKYAPALRK
-427 PIDKVGENFRESGV
+427 PIDKLSENFKSSGV

-456 KAFTAKHVLAKMEK
+456 TAFTAKHVLEKMEK
-470 FLSSLVKV
+470 FLNSLVKV

-494 FIKFLKNHEKVMT
+494 FIKFLKNHKKVMT

-531 FFAENSDYNNKA
+531 FFAENSDYNSKA
-543 AIIAYVIQNEASDD
+543 AIVAYVIQNEASDD
-557 TYRRLVDGFTF
+557 TPRRLVDGFTF
-568 DDDDKEDRLCVAASK
+568 DDDDKKERPCVAASK
-583 REIEAWQKEHPGNGF
+583 REIETWQKEHPGNGF
-598 NMKMFSD
+598 DLKVFSD
-605 TLKKYADELGLEFG
+605 TLKKYADELGLAFG
-619 DVYYYLDVE
+619 DIYYYLDVE

>member
-1 MYQNVTFER
+1 
-10 SRHMFSIKLNSPV
+10 MFSIKLNSPV

-33 KALHVDEKVLD
+33 KALHVDEKVLE
-44 DFLSVSAFY
+44 DFMTVSAFY

-61 IVPIKKTDTIVH
+61 IVPIKKTDTIVY
-73 IDYKAYDNYYFVVD
+73 IDYKAYDSCYFVVD

-103 VITKIE
+103 VITEIE

-119 PDQLGDIMFLT
+119 PVQLSDIMFLT
-130 RRLKDSNE
+130 RRLKDGNE

-155 ERALLCKKVEF
+155 ERALLCKNVES

-192 YSILDGWLNKNDSVF
+192 YSILDGWLNKNDSAF
-207 ESGGKNNSGY
+207 ESDGKNNSGY

-302 ETVDDYTWIHENV
+302 ETVDDYTWIRENV

-325 IPMSLPLYNLV
+325 IPMALPLYNLV
-336 ILENQYMSIHKDGYD
+336 ILENQYMSIRKDGYD

-362 EYSEDGTVANVIYP
+362 EYSEDGTVANVFYP
-376 VTFDWTNFQRGI
+376 VTFEWTNYRRSI
-388 RLSAAV
+388 HLTAAV

-403 NELYITDYITDV
+403 DDLYITDYVTDV
-415 DALYKYAPFLHK
+415 DTLYKYAPALRK
-427 PIDKVGENFRESGV
+427 PIDKLSENFKSSGV

-456 KAFTAKHVLAKMEK
+456 KAFTAKHVLEKMEK
-470 FLSSLVKV
+470 FLNSLVKV
-478 RVDALGFYA
+478 RVDALGFYT

-494 FIKFLKNHEKVMT
+494 FIKFLKKHKKVMM

-531 FFAENSDYNNKA
+531 FFAENSDYNSKA
-543 AIIAYVIQNEASDD
+543 AIVAYVIQNEASDD
-557 TYRRLVDGFTF
+557 TPRRLVDGFTF
-568 DDDDKEDRLCVAASK
+568 DDDDKKERPCVAASK
-583 REIEAWQKEHPGNGF
+583 REIETWQKEHPGNGF
-598 NMKMFSD
+598 DLKVFSD
-605 TLKKYADELGLEFG
+605 TLKKYADELGLAFG
-619 DVYYYLDVE
+619 DIYYYLDVE

>member
-1 MYQNVTFER
+1 
-10 SRHMFSIKLNSPV
+10 MFSIKLNSPV

-33 KALHVDEKVLD
+33 KALRVDEKVLE
-44 DFLSVSAFY
+44 DFMTVSAFY

-61 IVPIKKTDTIVH
+61 IVPIKKTDTIVY
-73 IDYKAYDNYYFVVD
+73 IDYKAYDSCYFVVD

-103 VITKIE
+103 VITEIE

-119 PDQLGDIMFLT
+119 PVQLSDIMFLT
-130 RRLKDSNE
+130 RRLKDGNE

-155 ERALLCKKVEF
+155 ERALLCKNVES

-192 YSILDGWLNKNDSVF
+192 YSILDGWLNKNDSAF
-207 ESGGKNNSGY
+207 ESDGKNNSGY

-302 ETVDDYTWIHENV
+302 ETVDDYTWIRENV

-325 IPMSLPLYNLV
+325 IPMALPLYNLV
-336 ILENQYMSIHKDGYD
+336 ILENQYMSIRKDGYD

-362 EYSEDGTVANVIYP
+362 EYSEDGTVANVFYP
-376 VTFDWTNFQRGI
+376 VTFEWTNYRRSI
-388 RLSAAV
+388 HLTAAV

-403 NELYITDYITDV
+403 DDLYITDYVTDV
-415 DALYKYAPFLHK
+415 DTLYKYAPALRK
-427 PIDKVGENFRESGV
+427 PIDKLSENFKSSGV

-456 KAFTAKHVLAKMEK
+456 KAFTAKHVFEKMEK
-470 FLSSLVKV
+470 FLNSLVKV
-478 RVDALGFYA
+478 RVDALGFYT

-494 FIKFLKNHEKVMT
+494 FIKFLKKHKKVMT

-531 FFAENSDYNNKA
+531 FFAENSDYNSKA
-543 AIIAYVIQNEASDD
+543 AIVAYVIQNEASDD
-557 TYRRLVDGFTF
+557 TSRRLVDGFTF
-568 DDDDKEDRLCVAASK
+568 DDDDKKERPCVAASK
-583 REIEAWQKEHPGNGF
+583 REIETWQKEHPGNGF
-598 NMKMFSD
+598 DLKVFSD
-605 TLKKYADELGLEFG
+605 TLKKYADELGLAFG
-619 DVYYYLDVE
+619 DIYYYLDVE

>member
-1 MYQNVTFER
+1 
-10 SRHMFSIKLNSPV
+10 MFSIKLNAPV

-44 DFLSVSAFY
+44 DFMTVSTFY

-268 IAKATDAVTE
+268 IAKAADAVTE

-351 LFGIHRCSAPV
+351 LFGIHRCSTPV

-427 PIDKVGENFRESGV
+427 PIDKVGENFKDSGV

-598 NMKMFSD
+598 NMKVFSD

-619 DVYYYLDVE
+619 DMYYYLDVE

>member
-1 MYQNVTFER
+1 
-10 SRHMFSIKLNSPV
+10 MFSVKLNAPV

-33 KALHVDEKVLD
+33 KALHVDEKVLE
-44 DFLSVSAFY
+44 DFMTVSAFY

-61 IVPIKKTDTIVH
+61 IVPIKKTDTIVY
-73 IDYKAYDNYYFVVD
+73 IDYKAYDSCYFVVD

-103 VITKIE
+103 VITEIE

-119 PDQLGDIMFLT
+119 PVQLSDIMFLT
-130 RRLKDSNE
+130 RRLKDGNE

-155 ERALLCKKVEF
+155 ERALLCKNVES

-192 YSILDGWLNKNDSVF
+192 YSILDGWLNKNDSAF
-207 ESGGKNNSGY
+207 ESDGKNNSGY

-302 ETVDDYTWIHENV
+302 ETVDDYTWIRENV

-325 IPMSLPLYNLV
+325 IPMALPLYNLV
-336 ILENQYMSIHKDGYD
+336 ILENQYMSIRKDGYD

-362 EYSEDGTVANVIYP
+362 EYSEDGTVANVFYP
-376 VTFDWTNFQRGI
+376 VTFEWTNYRRSI
-388 RLSAAV
+388 HLTAAV

-403 NELYITDYITDV
+403 DDLYITDYVTDV
-415 DALYKYAPFLHK
+415 DTLYKYAPALRK
-427 PIDKVGENFRESGV
+427 PIDKLSENFKSSGV
-441 DIKDFPVFYY
+441 DIEDFPVFYY

-456 KAFTAKHVLAKMEK
+456 KAFTAKHVLEKMEK
-470 FLSSLVKV
+470 FLNSLVKV
-478 RVDALGFYA
+478 RVDALGFYT

-494 FIKFLKNHEKVMT
+494 FIKFLKKHKKVMT

-531 FFAENSDYNNKA
+531 FFAENSDYNSKA
-543 AIIAYVIQNEASDD
+543 AIVAYVIQNEASDD
-557 TYRRLVDGFTF
+557 TPRRLVDGFTF
-568 DDDDKEDRLCVAASK
+568 DDDDKKERPCVAASK
-583 REIEAWQKEHPGNGF
+583 REIETWQKEHPGNGF
-598 NMKMFSD
+598 DLKVFSD
-605 TLKKYADELGLEFG
+605 TLKKYADELGLAFG
-619 DVYYYLDVE
+619 DIYYYLDVE

>member
-1 MYQNVTFER
+1 
-10 SRHMFSIKLNSPV
+10 MFSIKLNAPV

-94 DIDTSVTLP
+94 DIDTSVSLP

-109 LGTDVFKKFS
+109 LCTDVFKKFS

-207 ESGGKNNSGY
+207 ESDGKNNSGY

-351 LFGIHRCSAPV
+351 LFGIHRCSTPV

-403 NELYITDYITDV
+403 DELYITDYITDV

-568 DDDDKEDRLCVAASK
+568 DDDGNEDRPCVAASK

-598 NMKMFSD
+598 NLKVFSD

-619 DVYYYLDVE
+619 DMYYYLDVE

>member
-1 MYQNVTFER
+1 
-10 SRHMFSIKLNSPV
+10 MFSIKLNAPV

-166 LEDNEHTPKPDRNID
+166 LEDNEHTPKPDKNID

-207 ESGGKNNSGY
+207 ESYGKNNSGY

-351 LFGIHRCSAPV
+351 LFGIHRCSIPV

-403 NELYITDYITDV
+403 DELYITDYITDV

-568 DDDDKEDRLCVAASK
+568 DDDGNEDRPCVAASK

-598 NMKMFSD
+598 NLKVFSD

-619 DVYYYLDVE
+619 DMYYYLDVE